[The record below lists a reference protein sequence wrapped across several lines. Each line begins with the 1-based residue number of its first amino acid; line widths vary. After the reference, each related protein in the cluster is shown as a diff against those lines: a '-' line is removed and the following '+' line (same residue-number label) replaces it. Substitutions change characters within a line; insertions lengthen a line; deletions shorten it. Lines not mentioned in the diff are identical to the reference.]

1 MNEFTEFV
9 KSRDKAIVS
18 YWENGE
24 LDTFMKHIKK
34 HDGNVVYKRFIKSNQ
49 IVQLMTVCFM
59 TLGITRPEV
68 AKYHSQAEKLLEEL
82 RLLEEFKKRLFEE
95 LKKGENNLS

>member
-9 KSRDKAIVS
+9 KSRDKAIIS
-18 YWENGE
+18 FWENGE

-34 HDGNVVYKRFIKSNQ
+34 YKGNDFYKHFVNSNQ
-49 IVQLMTVCFM
+49 TVKLMIVCFM

-68 AKYHSQAEKLLEEL
+68 VKYHSQAQELLED
-82 RLLEEFKKRLFEE
+82 LE
-95 LKKGENNLS
+95 KGENNLS

>member
-24 LDTFMKHIKK
+24 LDTLLKHIKK
-34 HDGNVVYKRFIKSNQ
+34 YKGNDVYKCFIKSNQ
-49 IVQLMTVCFM
+49 TFQLMTVCFM
-59 TLGITRPEV
+59 TLGITSPEV
-68 AKYHSQAEKLLEEL
+68 VKYHSQAQELLED
-82 RLLEEFKKRLFEE
+82 

>member
-9 KSRDKAIVS
+9 KSRDKAIIS
-18 YWENGE
+18 FWENGE

-34 HDGNVVYKRFIKSNQ
+34 HDGNDVYKCFIKSKQ
-49 IVQLMTVCFM
+49 TFQLMTVCFM

-68 AKYHSQAEKLLEEL
+68 VKYHSQAQELLED
-82 RLLEEFKKRLFEE
+82 LE
-95 LKKGENNLS
+95 KGENNLS